1 MLSKVRINVPAY
13 IFSKYVTIDVRGP
26 MLVLWRLSLMS
37 LETAGALEIA
47 VLVAQVKVLLLRL
60 LSLILQ

>member
-1 MLSKVRINVPAY
+1 MYPN

-37 LETAGALEIA
+37 LEAAGALEIA
-47 VLVAQVKVLLLRL
+47 VIVAQVKVLLLRL